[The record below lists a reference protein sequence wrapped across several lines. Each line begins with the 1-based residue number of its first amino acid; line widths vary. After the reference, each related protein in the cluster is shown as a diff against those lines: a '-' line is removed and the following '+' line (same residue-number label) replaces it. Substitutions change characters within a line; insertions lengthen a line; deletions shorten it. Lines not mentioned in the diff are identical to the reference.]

1 MSTTPEIE
9 LLRAKLLEACD
20 GDDRRLFA
28 LLDAAR
34 VRGLRAFLRETH
46 SEFVCLYR
54 GAPAE
59 ELAHV
64 APYLVSMPLASLLV
78 PWLLVDTKAA
88 GSVMI
93 VVADADLDGLRTH
106 LRRWLIVLDPRGEE
120 NFFRFYDP
128 RIIGPFLE
136 ASTPEEAGRFFGP
149 VRAILVCNQAPP
161 VKEPLFR
168 AWRAPEAGKAPP
180 PPNAFDKFALRPEHE
195 TRFAKDTLARYE
207 QRCVVYLRSRHHQL
221 LAEKSD
227 EEVRHFVTRAR
238 ELGNQAGLV
247 AGRDVTILAQ
257 VLVLGGTSADLREI
271 AAGTAGERSKAV
283 TRVRDRLL
291 QTAAV

>member
-9 LLRAKLLEACD
+9 LLRAKLLDACE
-20 GDDRRLFA
+20 GVDRRLFA

-34 VRGLRAFLRETH
+34 VRGLRAFLRETR

-54 GAPAE
+54 GAPEE

-64 APYLVSMPLASLLV
+64 APYLVRMPLASLLV

-88 GSVMI
+88 ESVTI
-93 VVADADLDGLRTH
+93 VVANADLDALRTH

-128 RIIGPFLE
+128 RTIGPFLE
-136 ASTPEEAGRFFGP
+136 ASTPMEAARFFGP
-149 VRAILVCNQAPP
+149 MRTILACNQAPP

-168 AWRAPEAGKAPP
+168 IWRAPEGGETPSPP
-180 PPNAFDKFALRPEHE
+180 DAFDKFALRPEHE
-195 TRFAKDTLARYE
+195 TLFAKDTLARYE
-207 QRCVVYLRSRHHQL
+207 QRCVVYLRSQHSQQ
-221 LAEKSD
+221 LAEKPD
-227 EEVRHFVTRAR
+227 EEVRRFVTRAR

-271 AAGTAGERSKAV
+271 AGGTAGDRSKAV
-283 TRVRDRLL
+283 SRVRDRLL
-291 QTAAV
+291 QAAPV

>member
-1 MSTTPEIE
+1 MSTTPELE
-9 LLRAKLLEACD
+9 LLRAKLLEACE
-20 GDDRRLFA
+20 GDDSRLFA

-46 SEFVCLYR
+46 SEFACLYR

-64 APYLVSMPLASLLV
+64 APYLVRMPLASLLV
-78 PWLLVDTKAA
+78 PWLLIDTKAA

-93 VVADADLDGLRTH
+93 VVANADLDALRTH

-136 ASTPEEAGRFFGP
+136 ASTPDEAGRFFGP
-149 VRAILVCNQAPP
+149 MRAILVCNQAPP

-168 AWRAPEAGKAPP
+168 IWQAQDTGPTPP
-180 PPNAFDKFALRPEHE
+180 PPNAFDKFELRPEHE
-195 TRFAKDTLARYE
+195 TGFAKDALARYE
-207 QRCVVYLRSRHHQL
+207 QRCVVYLRSQHHQE

-227 EEVRHFVTRAR
+227 EEVRNFVTRAR
-238 ELGNQAGLV
+238 ELADKAGLV

-257 VLVLGGTSADLREI
+257 VLVLGGTSEDLREI
-271 AAGTAGERSKAV
+271 AAGTAVSRI
-283 TRVRDRLL
+283 RDRLS
-291 QTAAV
+291 QSAAV

>member
-9 LLRAKLLEACD
+9 LLRGKLLEACE

-34 VRGLRAFLRETH
+34 VYGLRAFLRETR

-54 GAPAE
+54 GAPE
-59 ELAHV
+59 KELAHV
-64 APYLVSMPLASLLV
+64 APYLVKMPLASLLV

-88 GSVMI
+88 ESVMI
-93 VVADADLDGLRTH
+93 VVANADLDALRTH

-128 RIIGPFLE
+128 RVIEPFLD
-136 ASTPEEAGRFFGP
+136 ASSPAEAGRFFGP
-149 VRAILVCNQAPP
+149 MRAILVCNHAPP

-168 AWRAPEAGKAPP
+168 IWRAPEVPQTP
-180 PPNAFDKFALRPEHE
+180 PPNAFDQFVLRPEHE
-195 TRFAKDTLARYE
+195 TRFAKDTLAHYQR
-207 QRCVVYLRSRHHQL
+207 RCVTYLRSQHHQQ

-227 EEVRHFVTRAR
+227 EEVRSFVTRAMQMGD
-238 ELGNQAGLV
+238 EAGLV

-257 VLVLGGTSADLREI
+257 VLVLGGTSGDLREI

-283 TRVRDRLL
+283 LRVRDRLM
-291 QTAAV
+291 QAAAV